1 MLKFKSNYSPDG
13 TILKLNINDLIADN
27 IKGLILDLDN
37 TIMLPKSGEFSP
49 EIANWIKSALTANLK
64 IIIVTNNKD
73 EIYLNSLSPLLD
85 KYDIPIIIKAQKP
98 RSKNLKKAI
107 EYLNLPAENI
117 CIIGDRVLTDIWGGI
132 NVNIKTA
139 FVEPLIGKK
148 ENILY
153 RALRRMEK
161 VFLERA

>member
-1 MLKFKSNYSPDG
+1 MIELSD
-13 TILKLNINDLIADN
+13 TLI
-27 IKGLILDLDN
+27 
-37 TIMLPKSGEFSP
+37 
-49 EIANWIKSALTANLK
+49 
-64 IIIVTNNKD
+64 
-73 EIYLNSLSPLLD
+73 
-85 KYDIPIIIKAQKP
+85 
-98 RSKNLKKAI
+98 KAI